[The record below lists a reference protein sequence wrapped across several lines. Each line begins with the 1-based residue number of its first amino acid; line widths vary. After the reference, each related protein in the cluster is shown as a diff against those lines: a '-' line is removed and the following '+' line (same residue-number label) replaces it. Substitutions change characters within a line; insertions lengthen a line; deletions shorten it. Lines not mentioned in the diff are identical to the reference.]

1 MMLVALRRKHGG
13 ALRAD
18 FQRFY
23 GLNLDDMGRTY
34 GVLHAADLA
43 VHLPAESAVKREMS
57 GGWSRSEHLLAELV
71 DGFALY
77 MWAKAGGKAGRKP
90 KPIPRPGVSDGSNAR
105 MKDALLLP
113 VDEVRRRLAMP
124 RRVTAQD

>member
-1 MMLVALRRKHGG
+1 MALRRKHGG

-23 GLNLDDMGRTY
+23 GLNLDGLGRDY

-43 VHLPAESAVKREMS
+43 VHLPLDSVTKLEMG
-57 GGWSRSEHLLAELV
+57 GGWTRSELLLATLV
-71 DGFALY
+71 DEFRFY
-77 MWAKAGGKAGRKP
+77 VWAKAGGKAKHKP
-90 KPIPRPGVSDGSNAR
+90 KPIPRPGVVDESRKR

-113 VDEVRRRLAMP
+113 VDEVARRLAMP
-124 RRVTAQD
+124 RRSMAQD

>member
-1 MMLVALRRKHGG
+1 MMLVALRHKHGG

-23 GLNLDDMGRTY
+23 GLNLDGLGSAF

-43 VHLPAESAVKREMS
+43 AHLPPESATMLAVA
-57 GGWSRSEHLLAELV
+57 GGWSKTDLLLATLI
-71 DGFALY
+71 DDFRLY
-77 MWAKAGGKAGRKP
+77 VWAKSGGKAKHKP
-90 KPIPRPGVSDGSNAR
+90 KPIPRPGVDSRSR

-113 VDEVRRRLAMP
+113 VDEVKRRLAMP
-124 RRVTAQD
+124 RKTTVQE